1 MITVRRVLFETTD
14 SDGFFYRGLLDLGA
28 GDQIIFTQGNH
39 DAVVRA
45 QAERMITALRQVQP
59 ALEIVA
65 TRG

>member
-28 GDQIIFTQGNH
+28 GDQITFTQGNH
-39 DAVVRA
+39 DAGVRA

-59 ALEIVA
+59 ALEIVE

>member
-1 MITVRRVLFETTD
+1 MRRVLFETTD
-14 SDGFFYRGLLDLGA
+14 SDGFFYRSLLDLGA